1 MSKYLS
7 HLMWLYLT
15 IDVSLSERVFI
26 EKHIGN
32 IREAVYSE
40 TPSKIHRAKSYKSTE
55 YILPPIP
62 KIRLGPACVYN
73 AECPE
78 CLKPLTQRCIA
89 NRCQCIY
96 MRNLFTSILNAT
108 IKNEIYNRFDC
119 IQRWDSNP
127 KLIYFDQ
134 SRDFCIKEY
143 PIKAEFS
150 DCRNSHIITSMA
162 DGLEYCMDAVSSI
175 HMLCTENLHCQ
186 VAVNTNDM
194 IGICVSGIC
203 QLKSVISITDYV
215 KHNPFCDNN
224 YLTYCREI
232 DYKYTKLSHKRYV
245 ECSRLCFLL
254 YDHGGVPATYSQQ
267 CLCFKRSETPPTRYI
282 KRS

>member
-78 CLKPLTQRCIA
+78 CLKPLTLRCIA

-108 IKNEIYNRFDC
+108 IEMRYTTDLIAYEDGTQILSLFILTNQETSVSRNILLRLNSLTVEIV
-119 IQRWDSNP
+119 
-127 KLIYFDQ
+127 
-134 SRDFCIKEY
+134 
-143 PIKAEFS
+143 
-150 DCRNSHIITSMA
+150 T
-162 DGLEYCMDAVSSI
+162 
-175 HMLCTENLHCQ
+175 
-186 VAVNTNDM
+186 
-194 IGICVSGIC
+194 
-203 QLKSVISITDYV
+203 
-215 KHNPFCDNN
+215 
-224 YLTYCREI
+224 
-232 DYKYTKLSHKRYV
+232 
-245 ECSRLCFLL
+245 LL
-254 YDHGGVPATYSQQ
+254 RV
-267 CLCFKRSETPPTRYI
+267 
-282 KRS
+282 